1 MIGKKTSLPFA
12 VVHVYSR
19 AGRAPALLPP
29 QLAHVAAA
37 LALPALPSP
46 PPVTASN
53 ATRVPDLP
61 AIDRCAS
68 ACGSIGGR
76 RAGADLGCGGLGG
89 STSGAVGAWEQA
101 RGSDGG
107 RRGGVAVGVREHARG
122 SAPRWPAR
130 GEGKR

>member
-1 MIGKKTSLPFA
+1 MICKKTSLLFD

-37 LALPALPSP
+37 LTLPALPSP
-46 PPVTASN
+46 PPVAASN

-68 ACGSIGGR
+68 ACGSAGGR
-76 RAGADLGCGGLGG
+76 RAGADPGCGGSTSGGGLGG
-89 STSGAVGAWEQA
+89 STSGGCGDGTSELDGMVGISGADVQHRA
-101 RGSDGG
+101 GSGGG
-107 RRGGVAVGVREHARG
+107 RRHGLL
-122 SAPRWPAR
+122 
-130 GEGKR
+130 